1 MMTFVDMKNLTLKKK
16 TNKLVTVNTIKKM
29 GAIPCGSRFF
39 AKRFPECVFIKD
51 KTDHDYFIQ
60 YDEQL
65 YNDLKEDGFVSM
77 HRKEVYMPQV
87 ILDEN
92 VKYPF
97 DDDCMVILNGSNCQ
111 LIMRNDAVMYS
122 DVIHSM
128 TGEFYRDYIWKSGE
142 NKPSKQQIRSIFN
155 AMYKAYYA
163 GKGVEPPVLDIQP
176 ELTIIS

>member
-1 MMTFVDMKNLTLKKK
+1 MKNLTLKKK
-16 TNKLVTVNTIKKM
+16 TDKLVTVNTIKKM

-39 AKRFPECVFIKD
+39 AKRFPECVFIND

-65 YNDLKEDGFVSM
+65 YKELKEDGFNGV
-77 HRKEVYMPQV
+77 HRNDVYIPQE
-87 ILDEN
+87 ILDET

-97 DDDCMVILNGSNCQ
+97 DDDCMAILNGSNCQ

-163 GKGVEPPVLDIQP
+163 GKGV
-176 ELTIIS
+176 